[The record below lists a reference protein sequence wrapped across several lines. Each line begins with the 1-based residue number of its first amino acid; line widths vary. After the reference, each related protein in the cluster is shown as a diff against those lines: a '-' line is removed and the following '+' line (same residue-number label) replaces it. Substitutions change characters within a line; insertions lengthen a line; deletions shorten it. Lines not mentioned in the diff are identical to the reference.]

1 MNYLLAIVAGFIL
14 VGLSSSS
21 VIPLEEEFKQKKEN
35 GKNEDTLLMA
45 NVVSNLT
52 HRGIKLR

>member
-45 NVVSNLT
+45 NVVSNLA